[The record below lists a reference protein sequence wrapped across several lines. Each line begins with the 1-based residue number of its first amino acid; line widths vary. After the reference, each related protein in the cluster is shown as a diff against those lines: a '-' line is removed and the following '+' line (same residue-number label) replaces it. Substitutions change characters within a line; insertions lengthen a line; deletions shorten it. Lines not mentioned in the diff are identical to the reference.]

1 MAFAMIDKLS
11 LAADETVYHFVDYM
25 KVFGIGF
32 GVVLV
37 VMIILIFILA
47 GLGSMLKKAV
57 RDAEKKEP
65 LPAEKQ
71 QQISLTQKEDE
82 AEIAAITAAVCMLS
96 DTPVKV
102 RKIRRVV
109 NSDPEF
115 VVRKVNRDS
124 GWRRTAIRE
133 QVR

>member
-1 MAFAMIDKLS
+1 MVCAMIEKLA
-11 LAADETVYHFVDYM
+11 LTAEEPVYNFVDYV

-37 VMIILIFILA
+37 VMIVLIFILA
-47 GLGSMLKKAV
+47 GLGATLKETLRNTGSKEAPPA
-57 RDAEKKEP
+57 AEQRQNP
-65 LPAEKQ
+65 FVSQ
-71 QQISLTQKEDE
+71 EDE